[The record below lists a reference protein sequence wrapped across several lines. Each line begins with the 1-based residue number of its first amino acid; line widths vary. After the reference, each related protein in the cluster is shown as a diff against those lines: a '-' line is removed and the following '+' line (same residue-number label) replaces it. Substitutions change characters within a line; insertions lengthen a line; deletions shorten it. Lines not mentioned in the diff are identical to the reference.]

1 MKQRLFSVVFLFS
14 FILSACAASAGLHL
28 PQTPGAE
35 DAPAVR
41 EFFAMD
47 TLMRLTVYGPQ
58 GETAVQSAQAEL
70 NRLERLLS
78 RTRDDSEVSRLNA
91 RAGDGTWVP
100 LEPETAELLAFAR
113 SMWETLPGDFDVTIA
128 PVMDA
133 WGFGEERCQVP
144 DAGGLAD
151 RLSLV
156 DSGKLAV
163 DLERGAARLEE
174 PGMAADL
181 GAVAKGFAAGRAAR
195 CVLDAGASSALLD
208 LGRNITVL
216 GDGPGGS
223 LWRVAVTDPRDTGRY
238 LGVVSMRDQT
248 ASTSGGYERYFE
260 EDGVRYHHIIDP
272 KTGYPAASGL
282 LSVTVVSPD
291 PQLADALSTALFVA
305 GKEEALA
312 FWRSGESFELVLCGE
327 DGIVTVTEG
336 LEERFQFQGED
347 NGYTCEIARR

>member
-1 MKQRLFSVVFLFS
+1 MKQRLFSVVFLF
-14 FILSACAASAGLHL
+14 FLILSACTASTQPLSSQ
-28 PQTPGAE
+28 PPGAE
-35 DAPAVR
+35 AAPAVR

-47 TLMRLTVYGPQ
+47 TLMCLTVYGPQ
-58 GETAVQSAQAEL
+58 GEAAVQSAQAEL

-78 RTRDDSEVSRLNA
+78 RTRDSSEISRLNA
-91 RAGDGTWVP
+91 HAGDGTWVS

-113 SMWETLPGDFDVTIA
+113 SVWETLPGDFDVTIA

-133 WGFGEERCQVP
+133 WGFGGEACRVP
-144 DAGGLAD
+144 DADELAG

-156 DSGKLAV
+156 DSGRLAV
-163 DLERGAARLEE
+163 DPERTAARLEE
-174 PGMAADL
+174 AGMAADL
-181 GAVAKGFAAGRAAR
+181 GAVAKGFVAGRAAQ
-195 CVLDAGASSALLD
+195 CILDAGASSALLD

-216 GDGPGGS
+216 GDGPSGS
-223 LWRVAVTDPRDTGRY
+223 LWRVAVTDPRDTSRY

-305 GKEEALA
+305 GKEQALA
-312 FWRSGESFELVLCGE
+312 VWRSGENFELVLCGE
-327 DGIVTVTEG
+327 DGTVTVTEG
-336 LEERFQFQGED
+336 LEDRFQFRGED